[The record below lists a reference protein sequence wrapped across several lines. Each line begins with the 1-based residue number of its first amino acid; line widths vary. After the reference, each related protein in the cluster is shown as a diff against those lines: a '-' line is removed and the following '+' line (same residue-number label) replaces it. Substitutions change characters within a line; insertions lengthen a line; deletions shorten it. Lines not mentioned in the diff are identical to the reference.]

1 MLRKLAW
8 LYAAGFVGVFLVTH
22 APGATDDAGRLFGL
36 FRIDP
41 IDDAVHLLSG
51 LAGVVVAAWAIRL
64 IPLYLK
70 LVGILYGLDAVVGLV
85 VSRGFLDG
93 SLLTQGPGSP
103 DFGLTN
109 ILVNL
114 PHIVLAG
121 IALVFGFSSA
131 AGRQVVQPA

>member
-22 APGATDDAGRLFGL
+22 TPGVSDDAGRLFGL
-36 FRIDP
+36 FQIDP
-41 IDDAVHLLSG
+41 IDDIVHLLSG
-51 LAGVVVAAWAIRL
+51 LAGAVVAAWATRL
-64 IPLYLK
+64 VPLYLR
-70 LVGILYGLDAVVGLV
+70 LVGILYGLDAMVGLA

-93 SLLTQGPGSP
+93 SLFTQGPGGA

-121 IALVFGFSSA
+121 IALVFGFSGA
-131 AGRQVVQPA
+131 ASRQVAQPA

>member
-36 FRIDP
+36 FKIDP
-41 IDDAVHLLSG
+41 IDDIVHLLSG
-51 LAGVVVAAWAIRL
+51 LAGVVVAAWAVQL

-70 LVGILYGLDAVVGLV
+70 LVGILYGLDALVGLV

-93 SLLTQGPGSP
+93 SLFTQGPGP
-103 DFGLTN
+103 TDFGLTN
-109 ILVNL
+109 VLINL
-114 PHIVLAG
+114 PHIILAG
-121 IALVFGFSSA
+121 IALAVGFSK
-131 AGRQVVQPA
+131 AGRSRVTQPA